1 MELQKRN
8 FNIDPSEMIYHKD
21 RFLTEG
27 KCEMV
32 RFVGAFHG
40 EYILTNEIEVVCRGN
55 ELGKIARFVV
65 RSGDQEVDLV
75 MDLETCRYEA
85 EGNIKTKL
93 NDVVLVFEAQ
103 YKAEE
108 VVPA

>member
-8 FNIDPSEMIYHKD
+8 FNVDPAEMYYLKG

-40 EYILTNEIEVVCRGN
+40 ENILTNEIEVICRGN
-55 ELGKIARFVV
+55 ELGKVARFLV
-65 RSGDQEVDLV
+65 RCGGQETHLD
-75 MDLETCRYEA
+75 MDLETCRFEA
-85 EGNIKTKL
+85 ESNIKTK
-93 NDVVLVFEAQ
+93 NGDVTLVFEAS
-103 YKAEE
+103 YKEVAE
-108 VVPA
+108 A